1 MHNYSLSGRSK
12 NKTAIFH
19 IFAQNVYYITMKTIS
34 TCVHDMIKHQPFLD
48 DALARNIINFSSLAA
63 DLQPQ
68 VEKEMRKPVKQGSI
82 IMALRRY
89 HPKRSKF
96 SSNNFRKLGDMIVR
110 SGITEYTYLNSK
122 DTIAKKARLLESVKD
137 QTGIYLNY
145 SSNYQESNFLVST
158 SLQPAIEKIFKEEKL
173 VSVSGELASITITLP
188 EKNTKTVGLYFYIF
202 KLLAYEG
209 IPVYEV
215 ISTSNYFTLFLEK
228 EYVNQAFLLMNEIK
242 GS

>member
-1 MHNYSLSGRSK
+1 
-12 NKTAIFH
+12 
-19 IFAQNVYYITMKTIS
+19 MKTIS
-34 TCVHDMIKHQPFLD
+34 NCVHDIIKHQPFLD

-68 VEKEMRKPVKQGSI
+68 VEKEMRKSVKQGSI

-89 HPKRSKF
+89 SPKRSKF
-96 SSNNFRKLGDMIVR
+96 TSKNFRELGDIIVR
-110 SGITEYTYLNSK
+110 SGITEYTYINSK
-122 DTIAKKARLLESVKD
+122 DTIAKKAMLLDEIKD

-145 SSNYQESNFLVST
+145 SSNFQESNFLVST
-158 SLQPAIEKIFKEEKL
+158 SLQPSIERIFKDEKL
-173 VSVSGELASITITLP
+173 VSISGELASLTISLP

-242 GS
+242 TS

>member
-1 MHNYSLSGRSK
+1 
-12 NKTAIFH
+12 
-19 IFAQNVYYITMKTIS
+19 MKTIS
-34 TCVHDMIKHQPFLD
+34 TCVHDILRHQPFLD

-63 DLQPQ
+63 DIQPQ

-89 HPKRSKF
+89 HPKRNKFTSK
-96 SSNNFRKLGDMIVR
+96 NFRDLGDIIVR

-122 DTIAKKARLLESVKD
+122 DTVAKKARLLDSVKD
-137 QTGIYLNY
+137 RTGVYLNY
-145 SSNYQESNFLVST
+145 SSNYQESIFLVST
-158 SLQPAIEKIFKEEKL
+158 SLEDTIKEIFADEKL
-173 VSVSGELASITITLP
+173 VSISDELSSITIALP

-215 ISTSNYFTLFLEK
+215 ISTSNYFTLFLEQ
-228 EYVNQAFLLMNEIK
+228 EYVNQAFMLMNEIK
-242 GS
+242 SKS

>member
-1 MHNYSLSGRSK
+1 
-12 NKTAIFH
+12 
-19 IFAQNVYYITMKTIS
+19 MKTIS
-34 TCVHDMIKHQPFLD
+34 TCVHDIIKHQPFLD

-96 SSNNFRKLGDMIVR
+96 NAKNFRELGDMIVR

-122 DTIAKKARLLESVKD
+122 DIIARKAELLNAIKD
-137 QTGIYLNY
+137 QSGIFLNY
-145 SSNYQESNFLVST
+145 SSNFQESNFLVST
-158 SLQPAIEKIFKEEKL
+158 SLQPVIKEIFKNEKL
-173 VSVSGELASITITLP
+173 VSVSEELSSITIALP

-209 IPVYEV
+209 IPVYEI

-242 GS
+242 SS

>member
-1 MHNYSLSGRSK
+1 
-12 NKTAIFH
+12 
-19 IFAQNVYYITMKTIS
+19 MKTIS
-34 TCVHDMIKHQPFLD
+34 TCVHDIIKHQPFLD

-96 SSNNFRKLGDMIVR
+96 TAKNFRELGDMIVR

-122 DTIAKKARLLESVKD
+122 DIIARKAELLNAIKD
-137 QTGIYLNY
+137 QSGIFLNY
-145 SSNYQESNFLVST
+145 SSNFQESNFLVST
-158 SLQPAIEKIFKEEKL
+158 SLQPVIKEIFKNEKL
-173 VSVSGELASITITLP
+173 VSVSEELSSITIALP

-209 IPVYEV
+209 IPVYEI

-228 EYVNQAFLLMNEIK
+228 EFVNQAFLLMNEIK
-242 GS
+242 SS

>member
-1 MHNYSLSGRSK
+1 
-12 NKTAIFH
+12 
-19 IFAQNVYYITMKTIS
+19 MKTIS
-34 TCVHDMIKHQPFLD
+34 TCVHDIIKHQPFLD

-89 HPKRSKF
+89 HPKRNKF
-96 SSNNFRKLGDMIVR
+96 TTNNFRQLGDIIVR
-110 SGITEYTYLNSK
+110 SGITEFTYLNSK
-122 DTIAKKARLLESVKD
+122 DTVAKKAKLLEAVKD
-137 QTGIYLNY
+137 QQVYLNY

-158 SLQPAIEKIFKEEKL
+158 SLQSTIREIFKEEKL
-173 VSVSGELASITITLP
+173 VSISGELSSITIALP
-188 EKNTKTVGLYFYIF
+188 EQNTKTVGLYFYIF

-215 ISTSNYFTLFLEK
+215 ISTSNYFTLFLEQK
-228 EYVNQAFLLMNEIK
+228 YVNQAFMLMNEIK
-242 GS
+242 SKG

>member
-1 MHNYSLSGRSK
+1 
-12 NKTAIFH
+12 
-19 IFAQNVYYITMKTIS
+19 MKTIS
-34 TCVHDMIKHQPFLD
+34 TCVHDIIKHQPFLD

-96 SSNNFRKLGDMIVR
+96 NAKNFRELGDMIVR

-122 DTIAKKARLLESVKD
+122 DIIARKSELLNAIKD
-137 QTGIYLNY
+137 QSGIFLNY
-145 SSNYQESNFLVST
+145 SSNFQESNFLVST
-158 SLQPAIEKIFKEEKL
+158 SLQPVIQKIFKDEQL
-173 VSVSGELASITITLP
+173 VSVSEELSSITIALP

-209 IPVYEV
+209 IPVYEI

-228 EYVNQAFLLMNEIK
+228 EYVNQAFFLMNEIK
-242 GS
+242 SN